1 MTDELKRI
9 LFDNNISGFQGDT
22 VEELVRE
29 LKCDNLQ
36 LRLEVR
42 CLVNE
47 RDRLKEELERY
58 KRR

>member
-9 LFDNNISGFQGDT
+9 LSENNISGFQGDN
-22 VEELVRE
+22 VDELVRE

-36 LRLEVR
+36 LKCEVR

>member
-36 LRLEVR
+36 LQSKVIG
-42 CLVNE
+42 LVNE
-47 RDRLKEELERY
+47 RDRLKEKLERY
-58 KRR
+58 QRR